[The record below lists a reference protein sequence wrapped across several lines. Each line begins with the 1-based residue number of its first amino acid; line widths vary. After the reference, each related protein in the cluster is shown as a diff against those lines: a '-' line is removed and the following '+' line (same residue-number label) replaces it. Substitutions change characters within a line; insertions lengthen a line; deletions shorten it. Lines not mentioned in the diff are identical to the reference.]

1 MCAVQARVNR
11 RTDYDLYPTTDGK
24 PMAETEVHRVQM
36 NDLIFSLTTLLA
48 NEPRV
53 YVGGNMMMYYTPG
66 NGREHVSA
74 DVFATFDVERGIRER
89 WMTWEEGG
97 LFADVV
103 FEISSPSTIKED
115 LGKKMR
121 LYARLGVSEYYLYD
135 PQRNNRPP
143 LAGYRL
149 VDGQYEPMTRLVG
162 VEGYRSEALGTELR
176 VIGPWLRIIDPATGA
191 PLLIPAEL
199 ATARDEAEAAR
210 DEAESARDEAE
221 SARSTAETRA
231 DGEAIARR
239 EAESAKQATDA
250 VLRQALEEVARLRL
264 ALEQRG
270 ESGN

>member
-1 MCAVQARVNR
+1 MRAVQARVER
-11 RTDYDLYPTTDGK
+11 RNDYDLYPTSDGK

-36 NDLIFSLTTLLA
+36 NDLIFSLNALLA
-48 NEPRV
+48 DEPRV

-74 DVFATFDVERGIRER
+74 DVFVTFDVERGIRER
-89 WMTWEEGG
+89 WMTWDEGG

-103 FEISSPSTIKED
+103 FEISSPSTFKED

-121 LYARLGVSEYYLYD
+121 LYARLGVGEYYLYD

-149 VDGQYEPMTRLVG
+149 MDGQYEPMTRLVG
-162 VEGYRSEALGTELR
+162 VEGYRSDMLGAELR

-191 PLLIPAEL
+191 PVPVPVEL
-199 ATARDEAEAAR
+199 AAARDKAEAAR
-210 DEAESARDEAE
+210 LAAEERAFAEATARREVESARQ
-221 SARSTAETRA
+221 ETDVA
-231 DGEAIARR
+231 
-239 EAESAKQATDA
+239 
-250 VLRQALEEVARLRL
+250 LRQALEEVARLRL
-264 ALEQRG
+264 ALQQRG

>member
-1 MCAVQARVNR
+1 MCAVQARLER
-11 RTDYDLYPTTDGK
+11 RNDYALYPTSDGK

-36 NDLIFSLTTLLA
+36 NDLIFSLNTLLA
-48 NEPRV
+48 DEPRV

-74 DVFATFDVERGIRER
+74 DVFATFAVERGMRER

-121 LYARLGVSEYYLYD
+121 LYARLGVGEYYLYD

-143 LAGYRL
+143 FAGYRL

-162 VEGYRSEALGTELR
+162 VEGYRSEALGAELR
-176 VIGPWLRIIDPATGA
+176 VIGPWLRIIDPVTGA
-191 PLLIPAEL
+191 PAPVPAEL
-199 ATARDEAEAAR
+199 AAARDQAEAAR
-210 DEAESARDEAE
+210 AHAEA
-221 SARSTAETRA
+221 ARSGAEARA
-231 DGEAIARR
+231 FAEAGARR
-239 EAESAKQATDA
+239 EAESEKQHADTA
-250 VLRQALEEVARLRL
+250 LRHALEEVARLRL

-270 ESGN
+270 ERGN

>member
-1 MCAVQARVNR
+1 
-11 RTDYDLYPTTDGK
+11 
-24 PMAETEVHRVQM
+24 M

-74 DVFATFDVERGIRER
+74 DVFAVFDVERGVRER

-121 LYARLGVSEYYLYD
+121 LYARLGVGEYYLYD

-149 VDGQYEPMTRLVG
+149 VDGQYEPITRLVG
-162 VEGYRSEALGTELR
+162 VEGYRSEVLGTELR
-176 VIGPWLRIIDPATGA
+176 VIGQWLRIIDPATGA
-191 PLLIPAEL
+191 PLPIPAEL
-199 ATARDEAEAAR
+199 AAAR
-210 DEAESARDEAE
+210 DEAEVGRRAAEERAFTEASARQAV
-221 SARSTAETRA
+221 
-231 DGEAIARR
+231 
-239 EAESAKQATDA
+239 ESAKQHTDA
-250 VLRQALEEVARLRL
+250 ALRQALEEIARLRL

-270 ESGN
+270 GSGN